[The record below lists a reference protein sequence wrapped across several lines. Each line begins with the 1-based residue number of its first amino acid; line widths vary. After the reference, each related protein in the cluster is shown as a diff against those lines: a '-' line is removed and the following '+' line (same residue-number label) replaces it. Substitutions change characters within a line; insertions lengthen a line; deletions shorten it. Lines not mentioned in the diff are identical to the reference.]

1 MYSAAATREAALAA
15 IAALCNGGTINIYS
29 GTQPTTP
36 DTALGGGNHLLATLT
51 FDATAFTIPGS
62 DASTS
67 STITAR
73 TITGGTAI
81 YTGVATFARAL
92 TSGTAVVCDFTV
104 GASGSGADLIINSTS
119 VSSGASV
126 TCSSLTITQNE

>member
-1 MYSAAATREAALAA
+1 MQFVGANAQAQIRGDAELPGKINYLTG
-15 IAALCNGGTINIYS
+15 NGPA
-29 GTQPTTP
+29 QW
-36 DTALGGGNHLLATLT
+36 H
-51 FDATAFTIPGS
+51 
-62 DASTS
+62 
-67 STITAR
+67 
-73 TITGGTAI
+73 
-81 YTGVATFARAL
+81 TGVATFARAL